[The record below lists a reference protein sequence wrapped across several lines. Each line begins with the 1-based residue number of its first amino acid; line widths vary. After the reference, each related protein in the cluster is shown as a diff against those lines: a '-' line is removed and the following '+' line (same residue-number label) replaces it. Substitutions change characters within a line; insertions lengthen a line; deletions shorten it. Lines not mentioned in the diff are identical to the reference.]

1 MLFKAYKGRFKKE
14 SQTLYKMRVYI
25 IGGGPIGS
33 YTAYLLARQ
42 GYNVEVFEEH
52 TTIGEPVQCTGIV
65 TSALAET
72 IKLDKEFIPNK
83 ITKTRIF
90 SPDNSFIELSFP
102 KGKENIVLDRAK
114 FDRHIAS
121 MAKDVG
127 VKFHLGSKFVGRRN
141 NIIIIEGNMAGE
153 HKADYIIGADGPTSK
168 VAKSSGMFKKRKF
181 WTGLQARVKL
191 KNNNIVEFY
200 PHIGSFAWVVPE
212 DKETVRMGL
221 LAKNNIKETFNDF
234 LKKRLGNYTIIDQQA
249 GLVPI
254 YSSQIKT
261 QKGNTFL
268 VGDAACM
275 VKATTGGGIVQG
287 LKAAKALAYS
297 IKNNKNY
304 EKAWKKEIGKELW
317 LSLMIRRC
325 LDNFS
330 DKDYN
335 NLVSLFNKEKT
346 SRILEEHD
354 RDYPSKFLFK
364 LLLAEP
370 RLMLFARKLI

>member
-1 MLFKAYKGRFKKE
+1 
-14 SQTLYKMRVYI
+14 MRVFI
-25 IGGGPIGS
+25 IGGGPVGS

-42 GYNVEVFEEH
+42 GYTVEVFEEH
-52 TTIGEPVQCTGIV
+52 TIIGEPVQCTGIV

-72 IKLDKEFIPNK
+72 IKLDKEFILNK

-102 KGKENIVLDRAK
+102 KDKENIILDRAK
-114 FDRHIAS
+114 FDRHIAN
-121 MAKDVG
+121 MAKYAG
-127 VKFHLGSKFVGRRN
+127 VKFHLGSKFIGRKDN
-141 NIIIIEGNMAGE
+141 TIIVEGSMAGE
-153 HKADYIIGADGPTSK
+153 HKADYIIGVDGPTSK
-168 VAKSSGMFKKRKF
+168 VAKSIGIYNKQRERKF
-181 WTGLQARVKL
+181 WAGLQARVKL

-212 DKETVRMGL
+212 DKETVRIGL
-221 LAKNNIKETFNDF
+221 LAKNNIKEAFNNF

-261 QKGNTFL
+261 QKGDTFL
-268 VGDAACM
+268 VGDAAGM
-275 VKATTGGGIVQG
+275 VKATTGGGIIQG

-304 EKAWKKEIGKELW
+304 EKAWRKEIGKELW

-325 LDNFS
+325 LDRFS
-330 DKDYN
+330 NKDYN